1 MDREL
6 RRLRDAVSRNRGRGE
21 QRPRFPEELRKEIA
35 AFADGR
41 SRDGDLVISLLG
53 TADDLG
59 LAHSTLLVW
68 VKTYRA
74 NKAPRLRSV
83 EITESVGPDGNARP
97 VLVLPDGTRVENLEL
112 NDLLTLLRGL
122 R

>member
-6 RRLRDAVSRNRGRGE
+6 RRLRDAVSRNRERGE
-21 QRPRFPEELRKEIA
+21 QRPRFPEELREEIA
-35 AFADGR
+35 AFADVR
-41 SRDGDLVISLLG
+41 SRAGVSLLR

-59 LAHSTLLVW
+59 LAHSTLLLW

-74 NKAPRLRSV
+74 NGRPRLRSV
-83 EITESVGPDGNARP
+83 EITESVAPDEHARP
-97 VLVLPDGTRVENLEL
+97 ALVLPDGTRVENLEL